1 MFESNLDHDID
12 IRILP
17 LIDVIF
23 FLLVFFMLF
32 TTFKTSPMGINI
44 DLPKAE
50 TVTDQKQDKQVTVN
64 ISREGKVSIGKD
76 TVKLD
81 DLSGEISNII
91 AENSTETL
99 FIINADK
106 QVAYEEIIKIVDKI
120 RRAGGYRLALAADRE
135 ETD

>member
-1 MFESNLDHDID
+1 MFESNLEHDIN

-32 TTFKTSPMGINI
+32 TTFKTSPLGINI

-50 TVTDQKQDKQVTVN
+50 TVTDQEQDKRITVN
-64 ISREGKVSIGKD
+64 ISREGKIAIDKD
-76 TVKLD
+76 VVELGN
-81 DLSGEISNII
+81 LSGEISNII
-91 AENSTETL
+91 AENSTQTL

-106 QVAYEEIIKIVDKI
+106 QVAYEQIIKVVDKI